1 MSNLHQEMLKMQML
15 NFFRIPWCEQ
25 TGMTRD
31 WDATRSRA
39 RVQITKPLCRAE
51 SGQEVLTLY
60 YFPHPGTRPCFPVN
74 LPETQLRPV
83 SRWIVSLIN
92 RTHRGHSS
100 FWFHVKP
107 LSLRWIKK
115 YIFGIQFVNKSQPIW
130 LDLQERF
137 FTQIINCLLRAVG
150 GGNQRQLNA
159 IMQTGRIQL
168 TVLVVKHHLSFPG
181 NQKPWFG
188 FDRRTLVQ
196 HW

>member
-1 MSNLHQEMLKMQML
+1 MFWNGMYLLISQIITWTGKSRYKYVQFASRDVEDADAEL
-15 NFFRIPWCEQ
+15 RIPWCEQ

-31 WDATRSRA
+31 WDGTRSRA

-115 YIFGIQFVNKSQPIW
+115 YIFGILFANNS
-130 LDLQERF
+130 
-137 FTQIINCLLRAVG
+137 
-150 GGNQRQLNA
+150 
-159 IMQTGRIQL
+159 
-168 TVLVVKHHLSFPG
+168 
-181 NQKPWFG
+181 
-188 FDRRTLVQ
+188 
-196 HW
+196 